1 MIGLPRGAGFGRGP
15 GGGVGDG
22 TAREELSVTFVIIK
36 KLYLSPMYMS
46 SVINLNLCTSIHRQ
60 LSYSDCH
67 QRKLNV
73 QTLTF
78 VIYYLEAF
86 KQNVVSTNLV
96 ESISV

>member
-1 MIGLPRGAGFGRGP
+1 
-15 GGGVGDG
+15 
-22 TAREELSVTFVIIK
+22 
-36 KLYLSPMYMS
+36 MYMS
-46 SVINLNLCTSIHRQ
+46 CVINLNLCTSIHIQ

-67 QRKLNV
+67 QRKLIV